1 LRYFLFQ
8 KLICIFAK
16 LFIEIYYKTK
26 DMKFSVSSTDLLSH
40 LQAISRVINSK
51 NSLPILDNFLLH
63 LQGSTLTMTAS
74 DIETTLITTM
84 EVEGVEGEGK
94 VAVSSRLLLDTL
106 REFSEQ
112 PLTFN
117 INDSNLAMVIVSSNG
132 SYNFIGQ
139 NGDEYPKMQQIEND
153 AKSLSLSADNLSAG
167 ISKTLF
173 CTADDELRP
182 VMNGIYFDIASD
194 RLTIVATDA
203 HKLVRFKTMH
213 TAVQLHGEEE
223 ANFILPK
230 KPATMLKNILV
241 KESGVVDIHFD
252 KKNAYFKLANYTMIC
267 RQIEGK
273 FPNYNAVIPTS
284 NPHKIIIDRTTLLN
298 ALRRVSVFSNQ
309 ASNLVKL
316 AFQGNQIHISAQ
328 DIDFSI
334 SAEETINCQFEAHPI
349 NIGFKSSFLIEIL
362 GNISGSD
369 IVMELS
375 DAARAGLIL
384 PFENDQNEEILMLL
398 MPMVL
403 ND

>member
-1 LRYFLFQ
+1 
-8 KLICIFAK
+8 
-16 LFIEIYYKTK
+16 
-26 DMKFSVSSTDLLSH
+26 MKFSVSSSALLSH

-51 NSLPILDNFLLH
+51 NSLPILDNFLFY
-63 LQGSTLTMTAS
+63 LQGNTLTMTAS
-74 DIETTLITTM
+74 DVETTLITTM
-84 EVEGVEGEGK
+84 EVDGVEGEGK

-139 NGDEYPKMQQIEND
+139 NGDEYPKLQQLEAD
-153 AKSLSLSADNLSAG
+153 SKSFSLSASNLSAG

-173 CTADDELRP
+173 CTAEDELRP
-182 VMNGIYFDIASD
+182 VMNGIYFDIALD

-203 HKLVRFKTMH
+203 HKLVRFKTLH
-213 TAVQLHGEEE
+213 TSVQLQGEEE

-241 KESGVVDIHFD
+241 KESGAVDIHFD
-252 KKNAYFKLANYTMIC
+252 KKNAYFKLSNYTMIC

-273 FPNYNAVIPTS
+273 YPNYNAVIPTS
-284 NPHKIIIDRTTLLN
+284 NPHKIIIDRSTLLN
-298 ALRRVSVFSNQ
+298 ALKRVSVFSNQ
-309 ASNLVKL
+309 ASNLIKL
-316 AFQGNQIHISAQ
+316 AFKGNEIHISAQ

-334 SAEETINCQFEAHPI
+334 SAEETINCQFDAQPI
-349 NIGFKSSFLIEIL
+349 NIGFKSTFLIEIL
-362 GNISGSD
+362 GNISGTD
-369 IVMELS
+369 IVLELS